1 MARICNADINQISSE
16 MFINKD
22 KDNNSDTQANKT
34 IRWPRWGPCNCNNKN
49 PQNKNYGIEQLTP
62 NQETIY
68 KGAIRHAGL
77 ENDELRGCVDGLK
90 QQISELRIENDDKD
104 EAIDKLHDYLV
115 HNTNGDYERLLL
127 NES

>member
-1 MARICNADINQISSE
+1 MARICNSDINQISSE

-22 KDNNSDTQANKT
+22 KDNYSDKQANKT
-34 IRWPRWGPCNCNNKN
+34 TRWPRWGPCNCNNKN

-68 KGAIRHAGL
+68 KGAIRHAAL

-104 EAIDKLHDYLV
+104 EAIDKLHDYLL

>member
-1 MARICNADINQISSE
+1 MVRTRNPAINQISSE

-22 KDNNSDTQANKT
+22 KGYYSDTRGNKS

-49 PQNKNYGIEQLTP
+49 PKNINYGIKQLTP

-77 ENDELRGCVDGLK
+77 ENDELRGCVDGLR
-90 QQISELRIENDDKD
+90 QQINELRIENDGRG
-104 EAIDKLHDYLV
+104 EAIDKLTNYLM
-115 HNTNGDYERLLL
+115 HNTNGDFERQLH